1 MRIIRVLPV
10 VLLLPCLCFFTSIL
24 GQDSTRIVI
33 VPNQKKFIGFKYD
46 FLYFDESE
54 KKGWHSA
61 SVENGMVVRK
71 TPIVTR
77 INYANRFQEVAV
89 QAELD
94 AYPVITKK
102 IYAYLNAGYS
112 KNATLFPAFRAGSSV
127 YFTLPKA
134 FEAEAGFRLLRFS
147 TSTWIYTAA
156 ISKYYK
162 KYWISAI
169 TYVVPASGNV
179 FQSYFLKTRYYFTD
193 TDFLEIAAGTGVSPD
208 DRNNNRLLNSN
219 DKLSSN
225 NVAML
230 FRRTV
235 SKANVI
241 VLGTGWIR
249 QATELKKYSDQYNF
263 SVGYQRIL

>member
-1 MRIIRVLPV
+1 MRILRLLPL
-10 VLLLPCLCFFTSIL
+10 VLLLACLCFFKCIH
-24 GQDSTRIVI
+24 GQDSTRLVI
-33 VPNQKKFIGFKYD
+33 VPNQKKFIGIKYD
-46 FLYFDESE
+46 FLYFDESG

-61 SVENGMVVRK
+61 SVEHGRVVRK

-127 YFTLPKA
+127 YITLPKA

-208 DRNNNRLLNSN
+208 DRNNNGLLNSKN
-219 DKLSSN
+219 KLSSN